1 MTIDRRIE
9 MTKISTSMRKLIGRK
24 YVQEYLKTKYNT
36 SMDKV
41 CLNERIIEIK
51 QSSIY
56 LAKIA
61 NRLNYYGKI
70 LKLRG
75 KKTTHCPICMKKE
88 DYIHVMKCW
97 STKERRIQFLT
108 EVKAVEWKE
117 YGRYYQ
123 YWIIYKVQQFFG
135 EQYFN
140 KHLIKI
146 IFEDG

>member
-1 MTIDRRIE
+1 
-9 MTKISTSMRKLIGRK
+9 MRKLIGRK

-88 DYIHVMKCW
+88 DYIHVMKC
-97 STKERRIQFLT
+97 
-108 EVKAVEWKE
+108 
-117 YGRYYQ
+117 
-123 YWIIYKVQQFFG
+123 
-135 EQYFN
+135 
-140 KHLIKI
+140 
-146 IFEDG
+146 